1 MDFEQKIKYLLSE
14 IRQIKVLYSLGFLH
28 EKEFYKIEHRILDDM
43 NKKIEKQQIECEN
56 EINKL

>member
-14 IRQIKVLYSLGFLH
+14 IRQIKVLYSLGFLQ
-28 EKEFYKIEHRILDDM
+28 EKEFYKIKHRILDDM
-43 NKKIEKQQIECEN
+43 NKKIEKEQIDCEK